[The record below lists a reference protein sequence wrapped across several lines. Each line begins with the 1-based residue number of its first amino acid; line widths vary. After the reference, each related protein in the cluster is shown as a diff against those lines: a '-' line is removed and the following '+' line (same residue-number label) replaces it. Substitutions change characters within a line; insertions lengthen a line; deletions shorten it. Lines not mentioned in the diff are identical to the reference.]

1 LWEKAVQKELETLK
15 KASTWRLKT
24 PPSEANMI
32 GSKWVFKAK
41 KDAVGNIAHYKAR
54 LVA

>member
-1 LWEKAVQKELETLK
+1 LSTLK
-15 KASTWRLKT
+15 KASTWKLKA
-24 PPSEANMI
+24 PPPEANMI

-54 LVA
+54 LQFKAGFSNI